1 MTSTA
6 SPRST
11 SPNPGIGMSMRTHHA
26 RRRHASR
33 LSTRFVPGLS
43 DLLSIEAS
51 FILFLFAGR
60 YKMFPELR
68 GFPIDFTVL
77 FFVLTAALIA
87 WALVSGRMRP
97 FPLNLPVLLM
107 ILFSEFAAASLF
119 WSSLDPFNKDKL
131 IRFLLF
137 TSTSFFAAYMFGQDK
152 ERRERLLRMLALL
165 SCAILLYYVYYRYV
179 LGIDMAGPS
188 AGKFPEDSNNY
199 LEYNAHASILFIMF
213 IALAVLGSSK
223 QMWLAFAGAGAMLFL
238 LATIGGRGPLAVAL
252 LAIPLMGVGLFL
264 RPQGVLKGLT
274 RLLMFVA
281 ILCVIAG
288 ATYTVMVQ
296 AYGSETW
303 EHLRTLDRY
312 DMQLSSEDTTSLD
325 ERRDA
330 RELAIQGWH
339 EKPILGWGIG
349 EFRVQSVFGYP
360 HNLLLEILME
370 LGLVGA
376 FFFLP
381 ICVIAVVACVRV
393 VQRRTCGWTEITIA
407 LLYVTE
413 LVSHLTVQGYLADN
427 RSFFAYLGLAL
438 GMGIGQVRRAP
449 PESKP
454 QPTAALVHE

>member
-1 MTSTA
+1 
-6 SPRST
+6 
-11 SPNPGIGMSMRTHHA
+11 
-26 RRRHASR
+26 
-33 LSTRFVPGLS
+33 
-43 DLLSIEAS
+43 
-51 FILFLFAGR
+51 
-60 YKMFPELR
+60 
-68 GFPIDFTVL
+68 
-77 FFVLTAALIA
+77 
-87 WALVSGRMRP
+87 
-97 FPLNLPVLLM
+97 
-107 ILFSEFAAASLF
+107 
-119 WSSLDPFNKDKL
+119 
-131 IRFLLF
+131 
-137 TSTSFFAAYMFGQDK
+137 
-152 ERRERLLRMLALL
+152 
-165 SCAILLYYVYYRYV
+165 
-179 LGIDMAGPS
+179 
-188 AGKFPEDSNNY
+188 
-199 LEYNAHASILFIMF
+199 MF

-264 RPQGVLKGLT
+264 RPQGVFKGLT

-330 RELAIQGWH
+330 RELAIQGWQ
-339 EKPILGWGIG
+339 ERPILGWGIG

-370 LGLVGA
+370 MGLVGA
-376 FFFLP
+376 ALFFP

-393 VQRRTCGWTEITIA
+393 MQRRTSGWAEIAIA

-413 LVSHLTVQGYLADN
+413 LALHVTVQGYLADN

-438 GMGIGQVRRAP
+438 GMSVGHARTARVKAAP
-449 PESKP
+449 HSSPWCD
-454 QPTAALVHE
+454 

>member
-87 WALVSGRMRP
+87 WAFVSGRMRP

-152 ERRERLLRMLALL
+152 ERRERLLRVLALF

-179 LGIDMAGPS
+179 VGVDMISSPTGRY
-188 AGKFPEDSNNY
+188 PEDSNNY
-199 LEYNAHASILFIMF
+199 LEYNEHASLLFIIF
-213 IALAVLGSSK
+213 IALAVVGSK
-223 QMWLAFAGAGAMLFL
+223 RQMCSAFAGAGAMLFL

-252 LAIPLMGVGLFL
+252 LAIPLMGIGLSF
-264 RPQGVLKGLT
+264 RPYGVLKGVT
-274 RLLMFVA
+274 RLLTFVA
-281 ILCVIAG
+281 VLCVVAG
-288 ATYTVMVQ
+288 ATYTAMVQ
-296 AYGSETW
+296 TYGSETW
-303 EHLRTLDRY
+303 EQLHTLDRY

-325 ERRDA
+325 ERHDA
-330 RELAIQGWH
+330 RELAVQGWQ
-339 EKPILGWGIG
+339 EKPIFGWGIG

-376 FFFLP
+376 ALFFP

-393 VQRRTCGWTEITIA
+393 MQRRTSGWAEIAIA
-407 LLYVTE
+407 LLYVTD

-427 RSFFAYLGLAL
+427 RAFFAYLGLAL
-438 GMGIGQVRRAP
+438 AIGAGARTARI
-449 PESKP
+449 K
-454 QPTAALVHE
+454 TAAHSSPCYD